1 MRKRLLCIIGLG
13 LFLTGCAKELEKA
26 KETEIQTEN
35 TKLVDESQKEEDINR
50 PVFYTKSLD
59 VLGNKGKLDVEDY
72 YITNRVTAGNHYY
85 IDENAVLWG
94 EGQNG
99 YGQLGNGEVSESDP
113 YAYTTEPVR
122 IAENVVSLD
131 CSGNSYFAIYLT
143 AEGEL
148 YGMGANIAG
157 LLGDETGLDQV
168 ISEYD
173 YEKVP
178 VPVLLMEDVTYARA
192 GRESIVVLKED
203 GSVWWWGQ
211 YQSLYLTEPGDYEDY
226 WTTVEDENNKS
237 KMLYNSPKKIL
248 DDCIYVTTGDWTG
261 AAIGKKGELYTWGL
275 NVFGECGTPVTDDD
289 YVRVPQKVLEDVRMV
304 WVDEIKFNCIEDKTP
319 EMMDFSTS
327 YIMNMFV
334 ELENGEL
341 LASGQNIGTQ
351 TKTIGLTGDL
361 LEEST
366 HTYSDM
372 FIPVEIL
379 DVSKVVSDTYEE
391 IAREKLNIT
400 EVAELFEKKEIRFSF
415 MYIPNEKGESPQQS
429 NAISVNGA
437 GYIIRFDEQGEFLE
451 VQEGITFYG
460 Y

>member
-1 MRKRLLCIIGLG
+1 
-13 LFLTGCAKELEKA
+13 
-26 KETEIQTEN
+26 
-35 TKLVDESQKEEDINR
+35 
-50 PVFYTKSLD
+50 
-59 VLGNKGKLDVEDY
+59 
-72 YITNRVTAGNHYY
+72 
-85 IDENAVLWG
+85 
-94 EGQNG
+94 
-99 YGQLGNGEVSESDP
+99 
-113 YAYTTEPVR
+113 
-122 IAENVVSLD
+122 
-131 CSGNSYFAIYLT
+131 
-143 AEGEL
+143 
-148 YGMGANIAG
+148 MGANIAG
-157 LLGDETGLDQV
+157 LLGAETGLDQV

-178 VPVLLMEDVTYARA
+178 VPVLIMEDVTYARA
-192 GRESIVVLKED
+192 GRESIVALKED

-211 YQSLYLTEPGDYEDY
+211 YQSLYLTEPGDYKDY
-226 WTTVEDENNKS
+226 WTTIEDENNKS

-341 LASGQNIGTQ
+341 LASGQNIGAQ

-366 HTYSDM
+366 HTYSDT

-400 EVAELFEKKEIRFSF
+400 EAAELFEKKEIRFSF
-415 MYIPNEKGESPQQS
+415 MYIPNEKGESPKQS
-429 NAISVNGA
+429 NAINVNGSE
-437 GYIIRFDEQGEFLE
+437 YIIRFDEQGEFLE
-451 VQEGITFYG
+451 VQEEIKF
-460 Y
+460 